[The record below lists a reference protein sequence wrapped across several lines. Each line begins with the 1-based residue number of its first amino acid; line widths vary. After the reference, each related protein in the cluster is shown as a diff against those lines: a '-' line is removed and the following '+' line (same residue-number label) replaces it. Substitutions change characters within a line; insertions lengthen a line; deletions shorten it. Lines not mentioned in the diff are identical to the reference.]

1 MAHIIRSNAAEGMAD
16 SLRRSLR
23 NRPGLRTLLTA
34 VSKAVR
40 EAGGKV
46 YLAGGYPRD
55 LMEGKEAGDADLLV
69 TGLGHRRLGAL
80 LRSLP
85 AREAGIRGVVSA
97 GRHFPVHRI
106 ALERERGYVDVSA
119 GRTVPAQAERGAV
132 PRGVADPEAYADA
145 SRRDFTINSLLFPV
159 SPGRA
164 ARDGKLLDFFGG
176 ADDLRRKR
184 IRCVGDPEDRFRE
197 DPVRMLRAV
206 RAKNERRGFSIDPET
221 AREIRRLGPT
231 LLPGVPMD
239 RVSAELVRSLSA
251 DPAGSVEDLRR
262 LGLMCLL
269 LPGTH
274 GRDRRHALRIAGR
287 YRFLLRSIG
296 RPLPIPVL
304 LANLFADLPE
314 PPAREALRRLRL
326 PAVRSVSAM
335 LSALEIL
342 RHPERCRY
350 PLAETEAVLA
360 RAEDSRALA
369 ALYRSVMKE
378 SGLRPRNLILF
389 SRKCGATPVWINGSW
404 LVDNGFPEGPSR
416 EDALLRVREASL
428 SGEVRGR
435 REAEALARSLARNIM
450 ESGPGRN
457 GKEPS

>member
-1 MAHIIRSNAAEGMAD
+1 MAD

-69 TGLGHRRLGAL
+69 TGLGLRRLGAL

-206 RAKNERRGFSIDPET
+206 RAKNERRGFSIDPAT

-231 LLPGVPMD
+231 LLPGLPMD
-239 RVSAELVRSLSA
+239 RVSAELVRTLSA
-251 DPAGSVEDLRR
+251 DPAGSVERSAALSRFRSCSRTCSPTSRNLRR
-262 LGLMCLL
+262 GKRCVASGS
-269 LPGTH
+269 P
-274 GRDRRHALRIAGR
+274 RSEACRRCCPRWISCATRNGADTR
-287 YRFLLRSIG
+287 WRKPRRF
-296 RPLPIPVL
+296 
-304 LANLFADLPE
+304 
-314 PPAREALRRLRL
+314 
-326 PAVRSVSAM
+326 
-335 LSALEIL
+335 
-342 RHPERCRY
+342 
-350 PLAETEAVLA
+350 
-360 RAEDSRALA
+360 SRAP
-369 ALYRSVMKE
+369 KIP
-378 SGLRPRNLILF
+378 GPLRPCIDR
-389 SRKCGATPVWINGSW
+389 
-404 LVDNGFPEGPSR
+404 
-416 EDALLRVREASL
+416 
-428 SGEVRGR
+428 
-435 REAEALARSLARNIM
+435 
-450 ESGPGRN
+450 
-457 GKEPS
+457 